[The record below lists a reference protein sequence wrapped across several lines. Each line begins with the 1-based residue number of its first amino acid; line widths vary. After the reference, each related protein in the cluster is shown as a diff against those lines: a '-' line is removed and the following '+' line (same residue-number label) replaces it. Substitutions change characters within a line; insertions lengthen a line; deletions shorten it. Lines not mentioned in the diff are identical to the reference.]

1 MKKYILIVATL
12 LATFGITSCL
22 DDFQDLN
29 TDKEKLPTATPANAF
44 MGATLNFNNCSRAHL
59 LGKYSGTMTYM
70 QYLSLIH
77 I

>member
-1 MKKYILIVATL
+1 MKKYILIVASL

-44 MGATLNFNNCSRAHL
+44 MGATLNFNNCSRAHPVSYTHL
-59 LGKYSGTMTYM
+59 TLPTTPYV
-70 QYLSLIH
+70 
-77 I
+77 